1 MYVAGD
7 VNHTFVIYIN
17 ILNTNTCP
25 VVKRFIIVIKSQPC
39 TRPALVYL

>member
-1 MYVAGD
+1 MYVADD

-25 VVKRFIIVIKSQPC
+25 VVKRFIIVIKVGRVQDL
-39 TRPALVYL
+39 R